1 MKTIK
6 LTNDEHRILCDYIE
20 VTLYVAFR
28 NKDNYTPDEQER
40 RDTIITEILSILKK
54 IR

>member
-20 VTLYVAFR
+20 VTLYVALK
-28 NKDNYTPDEQER
+28 NKTKYTNQELER
-40 RDTIITEILSILKK
+40 RDTIINEILSILKK